1 MENLVEKGLKDLVPS
16 DYASKLKKLKKL
28 QKEIQ
33 TMEKSFKD
41 ELKNSMHQYNVIEIS
56 VDDVKFRYVAES
68 TKPCFD
74 EAKFKEE
81 HEDLYVQYQT
91 TKTTSDYIR
100 TTI

>member
-16 DYASKLKKLKKL
+16 DYASKLKELKKL

-33 TMEKSFKD
+33 NMEKEFKD
-41 ELKNSMHQYNVIEIS
+41 ALKDNMHQYNIIEIC

-68 TKPCFD
+68 TRPCFD
-74 EAKFKEE
+74 EARFKEE
-81 HEDLYVQYQT
+81 HQDLYTQYQT